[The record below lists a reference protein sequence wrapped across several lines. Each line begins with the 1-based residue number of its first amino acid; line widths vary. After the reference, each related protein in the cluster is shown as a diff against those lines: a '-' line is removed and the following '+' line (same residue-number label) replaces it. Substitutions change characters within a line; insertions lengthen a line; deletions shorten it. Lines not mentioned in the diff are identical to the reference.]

1 MFNKKLFVLSVI
13 LIFLFGIINIKAF
26 SYGEDNLGNSYYE
39 SDENIK
45 VPSIEINN
53 LITLKPWVEPANPVL
68 GMIYLDIETNRLKFY
83 DGEKWYFISL
93 SDKFKEV
100 AKEEIISQSESDT
113 SETISEEESSA
124 IFETETTESTNE
136 SSSSSEV
143 SSSEENFSVSE
154 ENLNESAEFVE
165 SSQAPETSP
174 EIPLEIEKT
183 KNEKES
189 KEEKSSGKSKEECH
203 EECNPVCEEVESCSQ
218 DCSTDEE
225 GNEIC
230 EESCTTEEVCEEV
243 CAPEELFDITFNL
256 DKSIITNSSLLSGVV
271 TFESFGLI
279 PTLVNL
285 TFIIFNE
292 GGKEIYVEKSSLVIS
307 TEELLRWNYDSLQD
321 LEYGKYV
328 AVVQTLYGD
337 NVFDEFRQDFE
348 IKQSFWDKI
357 NSWFKEFFKISE
369 VF

>member
-203 EECNPVCEEVESCSQ
+203 EECNPVCEEV
-218 DCSTDEE
+218 
-225 GNEIC
+225 
-230 EESCTTEEVCEEV
+230 

>member
-1 MFNKKLFVLSVI
+1 MFNKKLFILSII
-13 LIFLFGIINIKAF
+13 LIFLFGIINLKAF

-39 SDENIK
+39 SNENLK

-53 LITLKPWVEPANPVL
+53 LITLKPWVEPVNPTL
-68 GMIYLDIETNRLKFY
+68 GMIYLDVETNRLKFY

-93 SDKFKEV
+93 SEKSKEV
-100 AKEEIISQSESDT
+100 AKEEIISPSVDT
-113 SETISEEESSA
+113 SETISEEESTA
-124 IFETETTESTNE
+124 ISEAEITESTNE
-136 SSSSSEV
+136 SSSSTEV
-143 SSSEENFSVSE
+143 SSSEENVS
-154 ENLNESAEFVE
+154 ESAEITE
-165 SSQAPETSP
+165 PSQAPETSP
-174 EIPLEIEKT
+174 EIPSEEKT
-183 KNEKES
+183 KDEKES
-189 KEEKSSGKSKEECH
+189 KEEKSPKEECS
-203 EECNPVCEEVESCSQ
+203 EECNPVCEDVESCSQ

-225 GNEIC
+225 GN
-230 EESCTTEEVCEEV
+230 EVCEEV

-279 PTLVNL
+279 PTLVNV

-292 GGKEIYVEKSSLVIS
+292 DGKEIYIEKSSLVVS

-328 AVVQTLYGD
+328 AIVQTSYGD

-348 IKQSFWDKI
+348 IKPSFLDKF
-357 NSWFKEFFKISE
+357 NSWLKNFLKFWRF
-369 VF
+369 